1 MNLLTENT
9 RSIFDKNTKLLG
21 DFDKAIY
28 YFREQQYEKAL
39 VIVANSIDLVKVVLE
54 DIIKEQDYF
63 DLVTTQALMEMLSG
77 ILEAKKNKD
86 FVLLA
91 DLLELQLVNFLIG
104 VQELILSKE
113 EILFDEEN
121 YKENIRLLL
130 EHGIGFP
137 ETLAEPVDTEGLLE
151 KGYRIEF
158 TSCGL
163 MTLAAENNGVSFYF
177 HSNHKVREE
186 AFLLAKSWYEP
197 EKQRYLIYGF
207 GLGYHVQE
215 LLELAES
222 AELEVYEADLSVMQL
237 ACAFV
242 DVKKLVSQSRM
253 KLFYDPEFQRLKK
266 RIGHMTKDE
275 KLVVHY
281 PSYQNIR
288 RQEHKLILNE
298 IASVLQIIDNL

>member
-9 RSIFDKNTKLLG
+9 RSIFDKNVKLLG
-21 DFDKAIY
+21 DLDKAIY
-28 YFREQQYEKAL
+28 YFREQKYEKAL
-39 VIVANSIDLVKVVLE
+39 NIVANSIDLVKVVLE
-54 DIIKEQDYF
+54 AIIKEQNYF

-77 ILEAKKNKD
+77 ILNAKRNKD
-86 FVLLA
+86 FILLA
-91 DLLELQLVNFLIG
+91 DLLDLQLVNFLIG

-113 EILFDEEN
+113 EILFDDEN

-158 TSCGL
+158 TSCGQ

-197 EKQRYLIYGF
+197 GKQRYLLYGF
-207 GLGYHVQE
+207 GLGYHIKE
-215 LLELAES
+215 LLELSET
-222 AELEVYEADLSVMQL
+222 AELEVYEADLNVMQL
-237 ACAFV
+237 ACAFAEIR
-242 DVKKLVSQSRM
+242 DITEHSRM
-253 KLFYDPEFQRLKK
+253 RIIYDPDFSRLKE
-266 RIGHMTKDE
+266 RIKQMKNEE

-288 RQEHKLILNE
+288 RREHKSILNE
-298 IASVLQIIDNL
+298 MAPMLLAIDNL